1 VAYLGVLVV
10 RLPWRETIGY
20 PTGFSDEP
28 DAERIVWLFSLVL
41 GRRRMLSD
49 RFVLHEDRRDARL
62 RIYQNGPYAVSHC
75 SRNIEMAPPCKIEM
89 TLPRV
94 SGSREK
100 RHDGAVDEQTNSAG
114 LSYWAGTHETPG
126 LYR

>member
-1 VAYLGVLVV
+1 MRSV
-10 RLPWRETIGY
+10 IG
-20 PTGFSDEP
+20 
-28 DAERIVWLFSLVL
+28 
-41 GRRRMLSD
+41 
-49 RFVLHEDRRDARL
+49 
-62 RIYQNGPYAVSHC
+62 C
-75 SRNIEMAPPCKIEM
+75 SSNIEMAPLCKIEM
-89 TLPRV
+89 TLPHSPTPPLPRV